1 MSIIMNNNPENVMKN
16 LESYGKETGFTFPDG
31 YYDDLYQKMMG
42 KVSVEKHKITHRKQL
57 IRFSIVSGA
66 AATIALFIT
75 LNIIFKSDDIQP
87 LINSEAFVT
96 KMEDKVNPN
105 NISAPTITENNSHNV
120 NSQEVK
126 KTEKRSQSTS
136 KSNKSASIAAK
147 YDKMTDE
154 TTVFSVVEFYE
165 DDARSDEF
173 QETLMDLECYYD
185 F

>member
-1 MSIIMNNNPENVMKN
+1 MNNNPEKVMKN
-16 LESYGKETGFTFPDG
+16 LESYGKETGFTVPDG

-42 KVSVEKHKITHRKQL
+42 KVSVEKHKNSHRKQL
-57 IRFSIVSGA
+57 IRLSIFSGA

-87 LINSEAFVT
+87 LINSEALVT
-96 KMEDKVNPN
+96 KMEDKINSN
-105 NISAPTITENNSHNV
+105 NISTAAFAENNSKNG
-120 NSQEVK
+120 NIQEVK
-126 KTEKRSQSTS
+126 KTDKRSETTS
-136 KSNKSASIAAK
+136 KSNKSASTAAK
-147 YDKMTDE
+147 YNKMTDE
-154 TTVFSVVEFYE
+154 TTVLSVVEFYE